1 MSKPKKELILELAY
15 DSFVEKGYE
24 NTNIR
29 QLCQMAGVEPP
40 TIYYYFQ
47 SKKGLFFEVAENL
60 NEKHDSLLKAQSFLD
75 SKTEPQ
81 NKLYELFKFN
91 LHYARDNSKDTKFFL
106 RYSLFPPAEIAEE
119 LSSFQ
124 QERAK
129 FRNETEKKLFDE
141 CLEKKLIA
149 ENRLDFV
156 RNIFDMFTANH
167 CYDTAMFGYCPSDEE
182 LPGIWK
188 YFFQYK
194 ILEGSHPLK

>member
-1 MSKPKKELILELAY
+1 MQKPKKERIMGMAY

-29 QLCQMAGVEPP
+29 QLCQMVGVEPP

-47 SKKGLFFEVAENL
+47 SKKGLFFDVARSL
-60 NEKHDSLLKAQSFLD
+60 NEKHDCLLKAQGFLD
-75 SKTEPQ
+75 NAMEPQ

-91 LHYARDNSKDTKFFL
+91 LHYARDNQKDTKFFL
-106 RYSLFPPAEIAEE
+106 RYSLFPPAEIADDLPE
-119 LSSFQ
+119 FQ
-124 QERAK
+124 KECAK
-129 FRNETEKKLFDE
+129 TRKEIEAKIFDE

-149 ENRLDFV
+149 ESRLDYV

-167 CYDTAMFGYCPSDEE
+167 CLDTAMFGYCPSDEE
-182 LPGIWK
+182 LPSIWN

-194 ILEGSHPLK
+194 ILGGSPLK